1 MNKKS
6 VAKNYIFNLIYQ
18 LLSIVLPLVTTP
30 YLSRVL
36 GAEPIGIYGYTISIV
51 TYFIL
56 FGTLGISMYGQR
68 EIAYV
73 QNDKSKQSKT
83 FWEINIVKFITLPI
97 SMIIFYLSFCLK
109 GDYQI
114 YYRILLIY
122 MISNMFDISWYLQGI
137 EEFGKTV
144 IRNII
149 VKALSL
155 ILIFACVKNQEDL
168 WKYLLI
174 FSGAE
179 LLGNLTMWM
188 YLPRYISKVELKKL
202 EIKKHIKPTIT
213 LFIPQIATQIYTV
226 IDKTMVGLITKNM
239 SEVGYYE
246 QAQKIVKSALTVI
259 TALGTVMSSRI
270 ANCYAN
276 NEKEEIINN
285 IKKSFNFVCFI
296 GIPITFGIIGISK
309 NLVPWFYGNGY
320 EKVVALLI
328 ATSPIIIAIGFSNVT
343 GMQYLVPVGKQKEYT
358 KSVTIGAISNL
369 ILNIVLIKFFQ
380 SIGAAIASVIS
391 EILVFAV
398 QYYYIKDMI
407 KLKQIAKISYKYLV
421 SGIIMLVILI
431 ITQATMNPSAINTII
446 QIILGA
452 IIYTLILIILKDSFV
467 YKSIKNILGR
477 IKNEKV

>member
-6 VAKNYIFNLIYQ
+6 IAKNYIFNLVYQ

-73 QNDKSKQSKT
+73 QNDKNKQSKA
-83 FWEINIVKFITLPI
+83 FWEINIVRFITLPI
-97 SMIIFYLSFCLK
+97 SMLIFYLSFCLN

-114 YYRILLIY
+114 YYRILLVY

-155 ILIFACVKNQEDL
+155 ILIFVCVKTQNDL

-188 YLPRYISKVELKKL
+188 YLPRYINKVEFKKL

-226 IDKTMVGLITKNM
+226 MDKTMVGLITNNM

-259 TALGTVMSSRI
+259 TSLGTVMSSRI

-276 NEKEEIINN
+276 NKKEEILAN
-285 IKKSFNFVCFI
+285 IEKSFNFVCFL
-296 GIPITFGIIGISK
+296 GIPIVLGIIGISK
-309 NLVPWFYGNGY
+309 NLVPWFYGDGY
-320 EKVVALLI
+320 EKVVSLLI
-328 ATSPIIIAIGFSNVT
+328 ATSPIILAIGFSNVT
-343 GMQYLVPVGKQKEYT
+343 GLQYLVPIGKQKEYT
-358 KSVTIGAISNL
+358 KSVTIGALSNL
-369 ILNIVLIKFFQ
+369 ILNIILIKLFQ

-391 EILVFAV
+391 EIFVFAV
-398 QYYYIKDMI
+398 QYYYIRDII
-407 KLKQIAKISYKYLV
+407 KIRRIAQISCKYLI
-421 SGIIMLVILI
+421 SGFVMLGNLVI
-431 ITQATMNPSAINTII
+431 TQVMMIPSAMNTVI

-452 IIYTLILIILKDSFV
+452 IIYILILIILKDKFV
-467 YKSIKNILGR
+467 LENIRNILGR
-477 IKNEKV
+477 IKK

>member
-6 VAKNYIFNLIYQ
+6 IAKNYIFNLVYQ

-73 QNDKSKQSKT
+73 QNDKNKQSKA
-83 FWEINIVKFITLPI
+83 FWEINIVRFITLPI
-97 SMIIFYLSFCLK
+97 SMLIFYLSFCLN

-114 YYRILLIY
+114 YYRILLVY

-155 ILIFACVKNQEDL
+155 ILIFVCVKTQNDL

-188 YLPRYISKVELKKL
+188 YLPRYINKVEFKKL

-226 IDKTMVGLITKNM
+226 MDKTMVGLITNNM

-259 TALGTVMSSRI
+259 TSLGTVMSSRI

-276 NEKEEIINN
+276 NKKEEILAN
-285 IKKSFNFVCFI
+285 IEKSFNFVCFL
-296 GIPITFGIIGISK
+296 GIPIVLGIIGISK
-309 NLVPWFYGNGY
+309 NLVPWFYGDGY
-320 EKVVALLI
+320 EKVVSLLI
-328 ATSPIIIAIGFSNVT
+328 ATSPIILAIGFSNVT
-343 GMQYLVPVGKQKEYT
+343 GLQYLVPIGKQKEYT
-358 KSVTIGAISNL
+358 KSVTIGALSNL
-369 ILNIVLIKFFQ
+369 ILNIILIKLFQ

-391 EILVFAV
+391 EIFVFAV
-398 QYYYIKDMI
+398 QYYYIRDII
-407 KLKQIAKISYKYLV
+407 KIRRIAQISCKYLI
-421 SGIIMLVILI
+421 SGFVMLGILVI
-431 ITQATMNPSAINTII
+431 TQVMMIPSAMNTVI

-452 IIYTLILIILKDSFV
+452 IIYILILIILKDKFV
-467 YKSIKNILGR
+467 LENIRNILGR
-477 IKNEKV
+477 IKK

>member
-6 VAKNYIFNLIYQ
+6 IAKNYIFNLVYQ

-73 QNDKSKQSKT
+73 QNDKNKQSKA
-83 FWEINIVKFITLPI
+83 FWEINIVRFITLPI
-97 SMIIFYLSFCLK
+97 SMLIFYLSFCLN

-114 YYRILLIY
+114 YYRILLVY

-155 ILIFACVKNQEDL
+155 ILIFVCVKTQNDL

-188 YLPRYISKVELKKL
+188 YLPRYINKVEFKKL

-226 IDKTMVGLITKNM
+226 MDKTMVGLITNNM

-259 TALGTVMSSRI
+259 TSLGTVMSSRI

-276 NEKEEIINN
+276 NKKEEILAN
-285 IKKSFNFVCFI
+285 IEKSFNFVCFL
-296 GIPITFGIIGISK
+296 GISIVLGIIGISK
-309 NLVPWFYGNGY
+309 NLVPWFYGDGY
-320 EKVVALLI
+320 EKVVSLLI
-328 ATSPIIIAIGFSNVT
+328 ATSPIILAIGFSNVT
-343 GMQYLVPVGKQKEYT
+343 GLQYLVPIGKQKEYT
-358 KSVTIGAISNL
+358 KSVTIGALSNL
-369 ILNIVLIKFFQ
+369 ILNIILIKLFQ

-391 EILVFAV
+391 EIFVFAV
-398 QYYYIKDMI
+398 QYYYIRDII
-407 KLKQIAKISYKYLV
+407 KIRRIVQISCKYLI
-421 SGIIMLVILI
+421 SGFVMLGILVI
-431 ITQATMNPSAINTII
+431 TQVMMIPSAMNTVI

-452 IIYTLILIILKDSFV
+452 IIYILILIILKDKFV
-467 YKSIKNILGR
+467 LENIRNILGR
-477 IKNEKV
+477 IKK

>member
-6 VAKNYIFNLIYQ
+6 IAKNYIFNLVYQ

-73 QNDKSKQSKT
+73 QNDKNKQSKA
-83 FWEINIVKFITLPI
+83 FWEINIVRFITLPI
-97 SMIIFYLSFCLK
+97 SMLIFYLSFCLN

-114 YYRILLIY
+114 YYRILLLY

-155 ILIFACVKNQEDL
+155 ILIFVCVKTQNDL

-188 YLPRYISKVELKKL
+188 YLPRYINKEEFKKL

-226 IDKTMVGLITKNM
+226 MDKTMVGLITNNM

-259 TALGTVMSSRI
+259 TSLGTVMSSRI

-276 NEKEEIINN
+276 NKKEEILAN
-285 IKKSFNFVCFI
+285 IEKSFNFVCFL
-296 GIPITFGIIGISK
+296 GIPIVLGIIGISK
-309 NLVPWFYGNGY
+309 NLVPWFYGDGY
-320 EKVVALLI
+320 EKVVSLLI
-328 ATSPIIIAIGFSNVT
+328 ATSPIILAIGFSNVT
-343 GMQYLVPVGKQKEYT
+343 GLQYLVPIGKQKEYT
-358 KSVTIGAISNL
+358 KSVTIGALSNL
-369 ILNIVLIKFFQ
+369 ILNIILIKLFQ

-391 EILVFAV
+391 EIFVFAV
-398 QYYYIKDMI
+398 QYYYISDII
-407 KLKQIAKISYKYLV
+407 KIRRIAKISCKYLI
-421 SGIIMLVILI
+421 SGFVMLGILVI
-431 ITQATMNPSAINTII
+431 TQVMMIPSAMNTII

-452 IIYTLILIILKDSFV
+452 IIYILILIILKDKFV
-467 YKSIKNILGR
+467 LENIRNILGR
-477 IKNEKV
+477 IKK

>member
-6 VAKNYIFNLIYQ
+6 IAKNYIFNLVYQ

-73 QNDKSKQSKT
+73 QNDKNKQSKA
-83 FWEINIVKFITLPI
+83 FWEINIVRFITLPI
-97 SMIIFYLSFCLK
+97 SMLIFYLSFCLN

-114 YYRILLIY
+114 YYRILLLY

-155 ILIFACVKNQEDL
+155 ILIFVCVKTQNDL

-188 YLPRYISKVELKKL
+188 YLPRYINKVEFKKL
-202 EIKKHIKPTIT
+202 EIKKHIKPTIM

-226 IDKTMVGLITKNM
+226 MDKTMVGLITNNM

-259 TALGTVMSSRI
+259 TSLGTVMSSRI

-276 NEKEEIINN
+276 NKKEEILAN
-285 IKKSFNFVCFI
+285 IEKSFNFVCFL
-296 GIPITFGIIGISK
+296 GIPIVLGIIGISK
-309 NLVPWFYGNGY
+309 NLVPWFYGDGY
-320 EKVVALLI
+320 EKVVSLLI
-328 ATSPIIIAIGFSNVT
+328 ATSPIILAIGFSNVT
-343 GMQYLVPVGKQKEYT
+343 GLQYLVPIGKQKEYT
-358 KSVTIGAISNL
+358 KSVTIGALSNL
-369 ILNIVLIKFFQ
+369 ILNIILIKLFQ

-391 EILVFAV
+391 EIFVFAV
-398 QYYYIKDMI
+398 QYYYIRDII
-407 KLKQIAKISYKYLV
+407 KIRRIAKISCKYLI
-421 SGIIMLVILI
+421 SGFVMLGILVI
-431 ITQATMNPSAINTII
+431 TQVMMIPSAMNTII

-452 IIYTLILIILKDSFV
+452 IIYILILIILKDKFV
-467 YKSIKNILGR
+467 LENIRNILGR
-477 IKNEKV
+477 IKK

>member
-6 VAKNYIFNLIYQ
+6 IAKNYIFNLVYQ
-18 LLSIVLPLVTTP
+18 LLSIVLPLITTP

-73 QNDKSKQSKT
+73 QNDKNKQSKA
-83 FWEINIVKFITLPI
+83 FWEINIVRFITLPI
-97 SMIIFYLSFCLK
+97 SMLIFYLSFCLN

-114 YYRILLIY
+114 YYRILLVY

-155 ILIFACVKNQEDL
+155 ILIFVCVKTQNDL

-188 YLPRYISKVELKKL
+188 YLPRYINKVEFKKL

-226 IDKTMVGLITKNM
+226 MDKTMVGLITNNM

-259 TALGTVMSSRI
+259 TSLGTVMSSRI

-276 NEKEEIINN
+276 NKKEEILAN
-285 IKKSFNFVCFI
+285 IEKSFNFVCFL
-296 GIPITFGIIGISK
+296 GIPIVLGIIGISK
-309 NLVPWFYGNGY
+309 NLVPWFYGDGY
-320 EKVVALLI
+320 EKVVSLLI
-328 ATSPIIIAIGFSNVT
+328 ATSPIILAIGFSNVT
-343 GMQYLVPVGKQKEYT
+343 GLQYLVPIGKQKEYT
-358 KSVTIGAISNL
+358 KSVTIGALSNL
-369 ILNIVLIKFFQ
+369 ILNIILIKLFQ

-391 EILVFAV
+391 EIFVFAV
-398 QYYYIKDMI
+398 QYYYIRDII
-407 KLKQIAKISYKYLV
+407 KIRRIAQISCKYLI
-421 SGIIMLVILI
+421 SGFVMLGILVI
-431 ITQATMNPSAINTII
+431 TQVMMIPSAMNTVI

-452 IIYTLILIILKDSFV
+452 IIYILILIILKDKFV
-467 YKSIKNILGR
+467 LENIRNILGR
-477 IKNEKV
+477 IKK